1 MRRLT
6 VAAGLVAL
14 SVLAAAAL
22 LAQARPDAFGV
33 PLTHPAIG
41 YGTRPTH
48 DRVARLNDD
57 LARGSVRLPF
67 DATNGYLRGV
77 LAATGV
83 PVSSQLL
90 VFSETSAQAA
100 HISSKNPRA
109 VYFDDDVAVGW
120 VRGADALELA
130 VHDPEQGVVF
140 YTLEQKE
147 SATPRFTRDNSC
159 LLCHDIWETFG
170 VPGFQMLSTFPMEDE
185 KAYAS
190 GLVTDHRTPFTER
203 WGGWFVTG
211 AAAPTHHYGNL
222 PVVRP
227 VTSRAPP
234 RAPIL
239 TSVKDQFDL
248 TGYPTDT
255 SDVVSLLVL
264 EHQTRMANLITWLG
278 WEARLVTA
286 SGPLSASG
294 KDRLD
299 YVASQLVDYML
310 FVDEAPMVRPVRG
323 TSGFAEHFAAR
334 GKTDS
339 KGRSLRQLDL
349 QTRLFRY
356 PCSYMIDST
365 AFAALPAA
373 AKQAV
378 YTRLWA
384 VLSGADRSLPYQT
397 LTFADRQAIIE
408 ILRDTHVDLQA
419 ASGTAA
425 R

>member
-1 MRRLT
+1 MFRAA
-6 VAAGLVAL
+6 VACGLVAA
-14 SVLAAAAL
+14 SVLAAASL
-22 LAQARPDAFGV
+22 LAQARPDAFGM
-33 PLTHPAIG
+33 PLTHPAID
-41 YGTRPTH
+41 YATRPTH
-48 DRVARLNDD
+48 DRIARLNDD
-57 LARGSVRLPF
+57 LAAGKARLPF
-67 DATNGYLRGV
+67 DAASGYLRGV

-90 VFSETSAQAA
+90 VFSETSAQAD
-100 HISSKNPRA
+100 HISFKNPRA
-109 VYFDDDVAVGW
+109 LYFDDDVAVGW

-140 YTLEQKE
+140 YTLDQKE
-147 SATPRFTRDNSC
+147 SATPRFTRDNGC
-159 LLCHDIWETFG
+159 LLCHDIWDTFG
-170 VPGFQMLSTFPMEDE
+170 VPGLQVLSTFPMEDE

-190 GLVTDHRTPFTER
+190 GLVTDHRTPFNER

-227 VTSRAPP
+227 VTSRATPQ
-234 RAPIL
+234 APVL

-278 WEARLVTA
+278 WEARVATA
-286 SGPLSASG
+286 SGPLGAPG
-294 KDRLD
+294 KERLD
-299 YVASQLVDYML
+299 YVARQVVDYML
-310 FVDEAPMVRPVRG
+310 FVDEAPLTRPVRG
-323 TSGFAEHFAAR
+323 TSGFAEQFAAR

-349 QTRLFRY
+349 QARLFRY
-356 PCSYMIDST
+356 PCSYMIDSS

-378 YTRLWA
+378 YTRLWE
-384 VLSGADRSLPYQT
+384 VLSGADRSDSYHA
-397 LTFADRQAIIE
+397 LTPADRQAITE
-408 ILRDTHVDLQA
+408 ILRDTHPDLPA
-419 ASGTAA
+419 PFGTVP

>member
-1 MRRLT
+1 MRRLA

-14 SVLAAAAL
+14 TVLAATAL

-33 PLTHPAIG
+33 PLTHPAIE

-57 LARGSVRLPF
+57 LARGSVHLPF
-67 DATNGYLRGV
+67 DAANGYLRGV

-170 VPGFQMLSTFPMEDE
+170 VPGFQVLSTFPMENE

-203 WGGWFVTG
+203 WGGWLVTG

-227 VTSRAPP
+227 VTSHAPP
-234 RAPIL
+234 LAPIL
-239 TSVKDQFDL
+239 TNVRDQFDL

-278 WEARLVTA
+278 WESRVATA
-286 SGPLSASG
+286 SGPLSTSG
-294 KDRLD
+294 KKRLD
-299 YVASQLVDYML
+299 YVASQVVDYML

-384 VLSGADRSLPYQT
+384 VLSGADRSLPYQA
-397 LTFADRQAIIE
+397 LTSADRQAIIE